1 MINIDFCREGGKI
14 SLKMQGHAGY
24 ISATGGDI
32 VCAAVSGI
40 FYALLGFLSSER
52 SGLRVGKLAPG
63 DVDISCSEEYGSAMK
78 QAYIGFLQMATTY
91 PGTAEVCESVW
102 NIMTPNRNRQ

>member
-1 MINIDFCREGGKI
+1 MINIDFYREGEKI
-14 SLKMQGHAGY
+14 SLTMQGHAGY
-24 ISATGGDI
+24 ATTGGDI

-40 FYALLGFLSSER
+40 FYALLGFLSTEK

-63 DVDISCSEEYGSAMK
+63 DVAISCSEAYNSAMK

-91 PGTAEVCESVW
+91 PGTAEISETVW
-102 NIMTPNRNRQ
+102 NLNIPRHTRA

>member
-24 ISATGGDI
+24 ATTGGDI

-40 FYALLGFLSSER
+40 FYALLGFLSTER
-52 SGLRVGKLAPG
+52 SGLRVGRIAPG

-91 PGTAEVCESVW
+91 PGTAEVCETVW
-102 NIMTPNRNRQ
+102 NLNVPRHTRV